1 MNTIFSGSHTR
12 EALIYD
18 YSGVWIRRSGGI
30 DWKAIVRNADVV
42 CKPSG
47 VIDDGLNDDDALQ
60 VIRLLV
66 EQSIQDALEAGG
78 ASASTRITSPS
89 R

>member
-1 MNTIFSGSHTR
+1 MNMIFSGSHTR
-12 EALIYD
+12 ETLIYD

-30 DWKAIVRNADVV
+30 DWKAIVRHADVV

-47 VIDDGLNDDDALQ
+47 VIDDGLNDDDVLK

-66 EQSIQDALEAGG
+66 EQSIHDAVEGGG
-78 ASASTRITSPS
+78 ASASARKAFPSP
-89 R
+89 

>member
-12 EALIYD
+12 DALIYD
-18 YSGVWIRRSGGI
+18 YSGIWTRRSGGI
-30 DWKAIVRNADVV
+30 DWKAIVRNADIV

-47 VIDDGLNDDDALQ
+47 VIDDGLNDEDVLK

-66 EQSIQDALEAGG
+66 EQSIQDAVEGEGG
-78 ASASTRITSPS
+78 G
-89 R
+89 

>member
-12 EALIYD
+12 DTLIYD
-18 YSGVWIRRSGGI
+18 YSGIWTRRSGGV
-30 DWKAIVRNADVV
+30 DWKAIVRNADIV

-47 VIDDGLNDDDALQ
+47 VIDDGLNDDDVLK

-66 EQSIQDALEAGG
+66 EQSIQDAVESGG
-78 ASASTRITSPS
+78 GG
-89 R
+89 

>member
-1 MNTIFSGSHTR
+1 MNMIFSGSHTR
-12 EALIYD
+12 ETLIYD

-30 DWKAIVRNADVV
+30 DWKAIVRHADVV

-47 VIDDGLNDDDALQ
+47 VIDDGLNDDDVLK

-66 EQSIQDALEAGG
+66 EQSIHDAVEGG
-78 ASASTRITSPS
+78 AASALTRKAFPSP
-89 R
+89 